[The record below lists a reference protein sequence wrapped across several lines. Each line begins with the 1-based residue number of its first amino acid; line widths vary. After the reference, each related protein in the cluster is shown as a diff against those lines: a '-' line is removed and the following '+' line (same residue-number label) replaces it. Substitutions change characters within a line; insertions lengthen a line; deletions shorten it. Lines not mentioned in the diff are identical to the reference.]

1 MNKTE
6 LVIMAAGMG
15 SRFGGL
21 KQIEPIGPNGE
32 IILDFSVY
40 DALKAGFDKA
50 VIIIKK
56 AIEKEFRNA
65 CGKRIE
71 KMMDVE
77 YVFQELDRLP
87 NGYTPPESRVKPW
100 GTGHAVLCAQD
111 AVTSPFLVI
120 NADDFYGRS
129 AFLKAH
135 DFLADNR
142 GMCMV
147 GYRLGN
153 TLTENGTVAR
163 GICEAENGIL
173 KNVTEHTS
181 LDKNSGIP
189 LDSIV
194 SMNMWGF
201 DTEIFPFLEKEF
213 EFFLSENKD
222 SAKAEFFL
230 PSAVTNRIHETGKT
244 VTVLETDEKWYG
256 VTYREDAQS
265 VKKAMSEFI
274 KKGMYNF
281 QEGYDE

>member
-77 YVFQELDRLP
+77 YVFQELDKLP

-100 GTGHAVLCAQD
+100 GTGHAVLCARS
-111 AVTSPFLVI
+111 AVASPFLVI
-120 NADDFYGRS
+120 NADDFYGRG

-163 GICEAENGIL
+163 GICEVENGIL

-181 LDKNSGIP
+181 LDKNSGVP

-201 DTEIFPFLEKEF
+201 DTGIFPFLEKEF
-213 EFFLSENKD
+213 ELFLSENKD

-230 PSAVTNRIHETGKT
+230 PSAVTNRIHETDKT

-265 VKKAMSEFI
+265 VKNAMSEFI